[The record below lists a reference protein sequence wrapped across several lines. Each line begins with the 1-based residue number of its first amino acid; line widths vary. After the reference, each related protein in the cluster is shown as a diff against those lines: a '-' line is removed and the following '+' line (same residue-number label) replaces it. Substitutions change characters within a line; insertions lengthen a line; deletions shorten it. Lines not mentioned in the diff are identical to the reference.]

1 VEDWQEIKM
10 QHNIKGVQGGNF
22 IFGTRAVIEALDAG
36 KEIERVL
43 VQKNIQNDLTRE
55 LVSKM
60 KSLRIPF
67 TRVPVEKLN
76 RTSRRNHQGVIAY
89 ISPIQFQSLD
99 NIIESTFS
107 GGKDPFLI
115 ILDRIT
121 DVRNLGAIARTMEC
135 AGADALVMQSRGN
148 ALIGGD
154 AMKTSAGALNMLP
167 VCREENL
174 KKTIIDLK
182 ASGISVVGCTEKTD
196 TDLYS
201 TDLRGPLAIVMGSEE
216 DGISPEYLKLC
227 DALVK
232 IPMHG
237 NIASLNVSVSAGIIL
252 YEALR
257 QRSHS

>member
-1 VEDWQEIKM
+1 M
-10 QHNIKGVQGGNF
+10 QKNTTGIQGGNF
-22 IFGTRAVIEALDAG
+22 IFGTRAVIEAIDAG
-36 KEIERVL
+36 KEIEKVL
-43 VQKNIQNDLTRE
+43 LQKNIQNDLILE
-55 LVSKM
+55 LVPKM
-60 KSLRIPF
+60 KGLKIPF
-67 TRVPVEKLN
+67 TKVPIEKLN
-76 RTSRRNHQGVIAY
+76 RISRKNHQGVIAY
-89 ISPIQFQSLD
+89 LSPIQFQSLD
-99 NIIESTFS
+99 HIIETAFS
-107 GGKDPFLI
+107 RGKDPFLL

-135 AGADALVMQSRGN
+135 VGADALVMQSRGN

-182 ASGISVVGCTEKTD
+182 ASGISVVACTEKTD

-201 TDLRGPLAIVMGSEE
+201 ADLRGPIAIIMGSEE
-216 DGISPEYLKLC
+216 DGISQEYLKLC

-237 NIASLNVSVSAGIIL
+237 NIASLNVSVSAGIVL

-257 QRSHS
+257 QRSPNLDIKLTS